1 MYLICFRQS
10 DKVVYNMYIMN
21 KFHLH
26 MTKCFSWGLC
36 FIASHGTFYK
46 METPL
51 ILHLVH

>member
-10 DKVVYNMYIMN
+10 DKFVYNLYIMN
-21 KFHLH
+21 KFHPH
-26 MTKCFSWGLC
+26 MTKRFSLVC

-51 ILHLVH
+51 ISRLVH